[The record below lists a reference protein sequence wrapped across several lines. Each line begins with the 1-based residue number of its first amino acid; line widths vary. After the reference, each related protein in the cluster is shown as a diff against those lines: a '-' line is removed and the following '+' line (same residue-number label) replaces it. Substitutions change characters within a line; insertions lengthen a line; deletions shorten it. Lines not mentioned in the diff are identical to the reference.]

1 MKALE
6 TLVCI
11 SAPHVVKSLFSA
23 ATGMYL
29 PQVRFSSF
37 PSPLAILSYCPFCL
51 PLSPSYRSV
60 PSFRPLLPSRRSVP
74 SLRPLLSSL
83 RTVPSCHP
91 PCRPSSHPLFL
102 SPLPVPYCCPLLP
115 SLTAIRQSLSR
126 PPLTSPLPDPHRAIW
141 IYNLPLA
148 PQYTVRQA
156 HLALSSPLTRWI
168 YNPRPAPQYTAE
180 SCTSLGRNLACQRNG
195 RPDSEYE
202 KYTWRSFGCTIA
214 DDPHALPRITSMS
227 VPRFPPQLPPIHL
240 FEVKTLRL
248 MANDYRLIVNV
259 LSPHLPLPFPLPSTR
274 FLSSFPQPL
283 PSPARIS
290 LFPLLLTSLPV
301 PSLLSS
307 SPSLSPS
314 PFLRPSPLTPS
325 PFSLP
330 LPFPAPLPTSPFSL
344 PSPTPQS
351 PFLSPSPF
359 PLPPPPFPLPY
370 RPFQFQAPLLAIIHA
385 KLCFT
390 HHEPRPPFPPH
401 SIPSHH
407 PAPASSHPPSSPSCT
422 TIVGDSLTM
431 NLFSSLQCL
440 VETVTL
446 TEGVEGPLFPGGPKT
461 HGIYVPAF
469 NATLLRHPSSFLTNS
484 TPEGDRSSAS
494 TWTVHL
500 DQVNPDWSPLL
511 QYSHYALFG
520 TGTWYTMAD
529 PKKRHYMINNT
540 LQPEMDRI
548 VTMQL
553 AINTVRKFTRS
564 LKYTGMPMFLTFTP
578 MHYDVRL
585 NESMQ
590 HANCSVIQ
598 RPLTIEQVANMD
610 WAVDAVKTRKAQLK
624 STVVMATP
632 SVLAFDAEGRA
643 IDFDVWIDDLQ
654 LFLQCD
660 RADGLSLF
668 DLTSGAS
675 PAPAADADA
684 TVRSQ
689 WATRD
694 AAARLAVRRHLPTSE
709 RAHISQYK
717 SAQTLYAAVVAR
729 YSSPAT
735 AALSR
740 LMLPYLFPDLAA
752 FPTVADLITHLRTSD
767 TRYRAAL
774 PADEEEHSR
783 CRSLSW

>member
-214 DDPHALPRITSMS
+214 DFKPLS
-227 VPRFPPQLPPIHL
+227 FL
-240 FEVKTLRL
+240 TLLR
-248 MANDYRLIVNV
+248 NKV
-259 LSPHLPLPFPLPSTR
+259 
-274 FLSSFPQPL
+274 FL
-283 PSPARIS
+283 
-290 LFPLLLTSLPV
+290 V
-301 PSLLSS
+301 
-307 SPSLSPS
+307 
-314 PFLRPSPLTPS
+314 
-325 PFSLP
+325 
-330 LPFPAPLPTSPFSL
+330 
-344 PSPTPQS
+344 
-351 PFLSPSPF
+351 
-359 PLPPPPFPLPY
+359 
-370 RPFQFQAPLLAIIHA
+370 
-385 KLCFT
+385 
-390 HHEPRPPFPPH
+390 
-401 SIPSHH
+401 
-407 PAPASSHPPSSPSCT
+407 
-422 TIVGDSLTM
+422 VGDSLTM

-624 STVVMATP
+624 
-632 SVLAFDAEGRA
+632 
-643 IDFDVWIDDLQ
+643 
-654 LFLQCD
+654 
-660 RADGLSLF
+660 
-668 DLTSGAS
+668 
-675 PAPAADADA
+675 
-684 TVRSQ
+684 
-689 WATRD
+689 
-694 AAARLAVRRHLPTSE
+694 
-709 RAHISQYK
+709 
-717 SAQTLYAAVVAR
+717 
-729 YSSPAT
+729 
-735 AALSR
+735 
-740 LMLPYLFPDLAA
+740 
-752 FPTVADLITHLRTSD
+752 
-767 TRYRAAL
+767 
-774 PADEEEHSR
+774 
-783 CRSLSW
+783 